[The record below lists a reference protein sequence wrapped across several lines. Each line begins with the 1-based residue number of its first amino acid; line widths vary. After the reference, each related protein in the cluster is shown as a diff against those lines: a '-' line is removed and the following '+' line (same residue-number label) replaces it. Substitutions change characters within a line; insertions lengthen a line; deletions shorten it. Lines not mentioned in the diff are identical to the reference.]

1 MASSEISFMNTMSK
15 RIIYMAIVLLTVACT
30 ASEDNNSQAEGGNV
44 PVKFEAR
51 MGAALATRNGP
62 PNTAKTDIASNF
74 SLSSQ
79 NGFGVFGCYTGLH
92 GYSDSNVHPDFMYNE
107 HVTSSD
113 GGLTWTYS
121 PIKYWPN
128 GEGEVAGNTG
138 NNPHY
143 VSFMAYAP
151 WSNNSDSNP
160 DDNPAGYC
168 ISSFSQQGEYGN
180 PWLTYRLIPQENLD
194 KQVDLLCARPV
205 LDKKKPYL
213 TDPDR
218 ITLFEFN
225 HALACVGNKVNV
237 ICSEGLKSQI
247 DNRVNGSVRYAR
259 VEVTSLEIEY
269 TLTSKARLVLWNN
282 GVANW
287 QTILSENPTCTRIVK
302 IIDSS
307 APEVIYISSGS
318 SASYLCEGKGVYY
331 IPEELA
337 TYPQTA
343 KVSINYRIEISE
355 DGNRWTTDKDI
366 SGTATLVLHD
376 FKDGPNSGYQPGKH
390 LYINISLSPM
400 DIALTAAIAPWIDVE
415 PVEIEGIEQ

>member
-1 MASSEISFMNTMSK
+1 
-15 RIIYMAIVLLTVACT
+15 MAIVLLTVACT

-62 PNTAKTDIASNF
+62 PNTAKTDIASNS

-151 WSNNSDSNP
+151 WSNNSDSDP

-194 KQVDLLCARPV
+194 KQVDLLCARPL
-205 LDKKKPYL
+205 LDQTKPSIGEKL
-213 TDPDR
+213 PFVFD
-218 ITLFEFN
+218 
-225 HALACVGNKVNV
+225 HALACVGNRVN
-237 ICSEGLKSQI
+237 INCSNALKSQI
-247 DNRVNGSVRYAR
+247 RGRVNGNTITEAK
-259 VEVTSLEIEY
+259 VEVTAISIEY
-269 TLTSKARLVLWNN
+269 TLTSKARLVFWNK
-282 GVANW
+282 GEMNW
-287 QTILSENPTCTRIVK
+287 QTIFSEDPICTRTVSFLDPETISDDQTIYK
-302 IIDSS
+302 YDGTIS
-307 APEVIYISSGS
+307 APANPEDPDPRIFTNPYEVT
-318 SASYLCEGKGVYY
+318 GKGVYY
-331 IPEELA
+331 IPAEFKGYQQTAVVSLTYRIA
-337 TYPQTA
+337 TY
-343 KVSINYRIEISE
+343 SGSS
-355 DGNRWTTDKDI
+355 WTYDNTI
-366 SGTATLVLHD
+366 TGTASITFSSFIEA
-376 FKDGPNSGYQPGKH
+376 FKPGKH
-390 LYINISLSPM
+390 LYINVTLNPM
-400 DIALTAAIAPWIDVE
+400 DIELRAAIAPWVVVG
-415 PVEIEGIEQ
+415 PQEIEGIEE